1 MHERLF
7 VSAGVRGDRSSNNGD
22 VDKYFFYPKAAASYR
37 LPGGAGPFGDVK
49 FRLAWGQ
56 SGNQPLY
63 GMKFLAVDATQ
74 NIGGIPGLVAP
85 GTVGDPTIKPE
96 PQTEIE
102 GGVDAT
108 LASGRASVERGGSP
122 PAIWGTGP
130 DDSLKGSH
138 AERIGDAN
146 PDFVWSFGSELTVRR
161 FTLNALAEWQHGGNI
176 LTLPKLIWAFGG
188 TTTDCPTTC
197 AQRLAVFGKDTRQ
210 FVESATYF
218 KLREGTLS
226 YDLPVRAYE

>member
-96 PQTEIE
+96 RQTEIE

-108 LASGRASVERGGSP
+108 LASGRATFEVTADRKSTRLNSSHGYISYAVFC
-122 PAIWGTGP
+122 
-130 DDSLKGSH
+130 LKKKKK
-138 AERIGDAN
+138 
-146 PDFVWSFGSELTVRR
+146 T
-161 FTLNALAEWQHGGNI
+161 
-176 LTLPKLIWAFGG
+176 K
-188 TTTDCPTTC
+188 TTTT
-197 AQRLAVFGKDTRQ
+197 
-210 FVESATYF
+210 ESA
-218 KLREGTLS
+218 S
-226 YDLPVRAYE
+226 